1 MALSRLKRWL
11 LWILAGLGAVFISL
25 QFVAVERTNP
35 RVISE
40 LQAPDEVMQVLRAAC
55 YDCHSHETD
64 WPWYSYVAPVSWW
77 VVEHVEHGRGDLNFS
92 EWPTFDFEAQEHA
105 LDDIHEQVT
114 KGEMPLTSYTLL
126 HSRARL
132 DDTQRELI
140 LGWAAGRP

>member
-11 LWILAGLGAVFISL
+11 LWILACLGVVFISL

-92 EWPTFDFEAQEHA
+92 EWPIFDFEAQEHA

-140 LGWAAGRP
+140 LGWAGGRP